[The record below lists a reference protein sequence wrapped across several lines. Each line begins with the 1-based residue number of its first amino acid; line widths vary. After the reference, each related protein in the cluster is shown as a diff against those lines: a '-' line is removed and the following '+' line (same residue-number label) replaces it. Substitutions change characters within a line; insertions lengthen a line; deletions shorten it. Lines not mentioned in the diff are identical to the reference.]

1 MTPLAPIN
9 LMSLPTQQ
17 DVHQQ
22 AEHLR
27 AFLRPRPE
35 QPCPDQT
42 LLLSSAVAQ
51 AFLILSFSLEGETY
65 TIRYQAKGRGYTWR
79 SGAWHQ
85 QLNAPLL
92 NLDPAA
98 LTQGLEQ
105 LTTLLTTEQNVFG
118 RDCILDRVLVTLPT
132 GAA

>member
-1 MTPLAPIN
+1 MTPLAPID
-9 LMSLPTQQ
+9 LMSLPIQQ

-22 AEHLR
+22 VEHLR
-27 AFLRPRPE
+27 FSLHPHPE
-35 QPCPDQT
+35 QPSADQI
-42 LLLSSAVAQ
+42 LLLPSAVAQ
-51 AFLILSFSLEGETY
+51 AVLSLSFSLEGETY

-85 QLNAPLL
+85 QLSAPLVD
-92 NLDPAA
+92 LDPAA

-105 LTTLLTTEQNVFG
+105 LTTLLATEQNVFG